1 MAKLTEE
8 MKTLIAGM
16 QAYVATASPE
26 GKPSIAMK
34 GSIKVLDDEHITF
47 FELTGGKTWQNLQ
60 KNPRVAIL
68 VAKWEKFEGYRFEGK
83 VAEII
88 TSGPLFEEAKKMTEI
103 AKIPVPTKAAIKVKI
118 EEIYDMQKGGAK
130 IS

>member
-16 QAYVATASPE
+16 QAYVGTASLE
-26 GKPSIAMK
+26 GKPNIAMK
-34 GSIKVLDDEHITF
+34 GSIKVLDDEHVTF
-47 FELTGGKTWQNLQ
+47 FELTGGRTWQNLQ
-60 KNPRVAIL
+60 KNPWVVIL
-68 VAKWEKFEGYRFEGK
+68 VANWNKFEGYRFEGK
-83 VAEII
+83 VDEII
-88 TSGPLFEEAKKMTEI
+88 TSGPLYEEAKKMTEI
-103 AKIPVPTKAAIKVKI
+103 AKIPVPAKAAIKVKI